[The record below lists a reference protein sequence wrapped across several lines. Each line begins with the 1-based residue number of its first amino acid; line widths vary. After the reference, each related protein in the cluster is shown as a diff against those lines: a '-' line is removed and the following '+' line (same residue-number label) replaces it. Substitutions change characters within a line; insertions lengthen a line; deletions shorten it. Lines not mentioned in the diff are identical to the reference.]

1 MKKGQIKYKIV
12 IVFTLSVYLYYLIY
26 RLLYTI
32 NPDALL
38 LSISFFYAEAHGF
51 IALFLFFFQ
60 LWNPIERKS
69 PPAPDVLSVDVYIPT
84 YNEDVSIL
92 EKTALACVNMRYPH
106 KTYILDDGNRPW
118 LAKEAANWGCGY
130 ITRTERLY
138 AKAGNLN
145 NALRLTH
152 GDYVVIFDAD
162 YVPQPDFLDKT
173 LGYFHDKK
181 VAFVQAPHNHY
192 NVDTFQFKLQMKK
205 EKLWNEQDIFYRLM
219 MSGRD
224 YWNSAFFAG
233 TVTVFRKKALE
244 EIGGF
249 YTKSITEDVQT
260 TVLLYSHGW
269 KGIYHNEILASGL
282 AAKDLKNYHL
292 QLLRWAEGNIGM
304 FFRNNP
310 LFIKGLSLPQRI
322 CFFATIFGWLIG
334 FPKLIYFIMPSLMIL
349 TGAYP
354 IEPFN
359 VSFVWRYLMFL
370 SVIMLGFKFTTRG
383 YGLIRHAESYTMI
396 NFYVLIK
403 AAFRNI
409 FRLKSTFEVTGKGY
423 EFIRIS
429 NIIPQGLMCLT
440 CYAAIVWGGFK
451 LFYGITGDYTGIG
464 AAIFWSSVNGI
475 IAMVTIE
482 SVTRPYYKRKEFRFI
497 GSIPVKYSLWA
508 DDDFM
513 KETKDGIK
521 KLAARRDAT
530 GKWFYNVTGLGI
542 SRDINEHGIS
552 LVTFTP
558 LPVNKKMHLS
568 LYLDERVL
576 NCRATVL
583 YTKTLDYAGRK
594 IYHCG
599 VKFEELGEEDMRMI
613 SQYCFNTILPRFR
626 YRFGHK
632 PSVFTKML
640 FRYYNRKHY
649 IRRHKRKGITLP
661 LIVRC
666 KGKNSITAV
675 TKDMSISGLSF
686 NSYIQLELGTTV
698 VAEVITP
705 FGNLV
710 ARGEIKQAREFVSGH
725 SFLIG
730 VQFVKL
736 PVHAKN
742 ILLKLCGRGEKREEV
757 RLSVAANCKLPPKKK
772 SRRRVPA
779 NIHSPASSLS
789 GGDPVVENLSLEHE
803 NRK

>member
-1 MKKGQIKYKIV
+1 MKRVNLKYQAV
-12 IVFTLSVYLYYLIY
+12 IVFTLGVYLYYLIY
-26 RLLYTI
+26 RFLYTI
-32 NPDALL
+32 NPDSLVI
-38 LSISFFYAEAHGF
+38 SISFYYAEVHGF

-69 PPAPDVLSVDVYIPT
+69 PAAPDGLSIDVYIPT

-92 EKTALACVNMRYPH
+92 KKTALACVNIRYPH

-118 LAKEAANWGCGY
+118 LANEAAKWGCEY
-130 ITRTERLY
+130 IARTERLY

-145 NALRLTH
+145 NALRFTH
-152 GDYVVIFDAD
+152 GDYIAVFDAD

-173 LGYFHDKK
+173 LGYFLDQR
-181 VAFVQAPHNHY
+181 VAFVQAPHNYY

-205 EKLWNEQDIFYRLM
+205 ERLWNEQDIFYRLM

-269 KGIYHNEILASGL
+269 KGVYHNEVLASGL
-282 AAKDLKNYHL
+282 AAKDLKNYHS

-349 TGAYP
+349 SGAYP

-370 SVIMLGFKFTTRG
+370 SVILMGFKFTTRG
-383 YGLIRHAESYTMI
+383 YGLIRYAESYTMI

-403 AAFRNI
+403 AALRNI
-409 FRLKSTFEVTGKGY
+409 FRLKSAFKVTGKGH
-423 EFIRIS
+423 EFIGFS
-429 NIIPQGLMCLT
+429 NIIPQGLMCMV
-440 CYAAIVWGGFK
+440 CYAGVIWGGLK
-451 LFYGITGDYTGIG
+451 LFYCVSADFVGIG
-464 AAIFWSSVNGI
+464 AAIFWSSINGI
-475 IAMVTIE
+475 IALLSIE

-497 GSIPVKYSLWA
+497 GSIPVKYSLWVE
-508 DDDFM
+508 DDFI

-521 KLAARRDAT
+521 KLAALGDAA
-530 GKWFYNVTGLGI
+530 GKRFYNVTGLGV
-542 SRDINEHGIS
+542 SRDINEHGIA
-552 LVTFTP
+552 LITFNP
-558 LPVNKKMHLS
+558 LPVNKKMRLS
-568 LYLDERVL
+568 LYMDERVL
-576 NCRATVL
+576 DCKATVL
-583 YTKTLDYAGRK
+583 FIRTLDYARGK
-594 IYHCG
+594 MYHCG
-599 VKFEELGEEDMRMI
+599 VKFDELSEEDMRTI

-626 YRFGHK
+626 YRFGQK
-632 PSVFTKML
+632 PSVFTKIL
-640 FRYYNRKHY
+640 FRYYNRKRY
-649 IRRHKRKGITLP
+649 IRRRKRKGITLP
-661 LIVRC
+661 LVVRR
-666 KGKNSITAV
+666 KGQNPVTVV
-675 TKDMSISGLSF
+675 TKDVSISGLSF
-686 NSYIQLELGTTV
+686 NSYIPLEVDTII

-705 FGNLV
+705 FGNLL
-710 ARGEIKQAREFVSGH
+710 ARGLVKQVREVVEGH
-725 SFLIG
+725 SFHIG

-736 PVHAKN
+736 CNQAELILSRLTGEECKRRITVQRLFYDAKV
-742 ILLKLCGRGEKREEV
+742 G
-757 RLSVAANCKLPPKKK
+757 AA
-772 SRRRVPA
+772 S
-779 NIHSPASSLS
+779 
-789 GGDPVVENLSLEHE
+789 
-803 NRK
+803 